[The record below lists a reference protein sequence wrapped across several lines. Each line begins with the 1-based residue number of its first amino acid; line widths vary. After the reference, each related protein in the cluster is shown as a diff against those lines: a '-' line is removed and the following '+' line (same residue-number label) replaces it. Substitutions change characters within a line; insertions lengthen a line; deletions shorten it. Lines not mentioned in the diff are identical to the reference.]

1 MESVKLF
8 YCVKLC
14 DETNCFNNHIAKI
27 YQIED
32 QIKSCFKTHLVRD
45 KFLSYGFWHEVTVSE
60 ASHMQYLDPDGFIH
74 VVSLTSKEPIL
85 GYFPTL
91 QGLVDS
97 RMYHRSSYAREPSFS
112 LRIIPTISRNKN
124 TIILSSKKIK

>member
-8 YCVKLC
+8 YCVKPC

-32 QIKSCFKTHLVRD
+32 HIKSCFKTHVIRD
-45 KFLSYGFWHEVTVSE
+45 KFLSYGFWHEATVSE
-60 ASHMQYLDPDGFIH
+60 ATHMQYLDSDGFIH

-85 GYFPTL
+85 RHKLIINFRLLSYSPRFSRFANVPPFQLCPGVKFFLKNYFDHL
-91 QGLVDS
+91 Q
-97 RMYHRSSYAREPSFS
+97 
-112 LRIIPTISRNKN
+112 K
-124 TIILSSKKIK
+124 

>member
-8 YCVKLC
+8 YCVKPC

-32 QIKSCFKTHLVRD
+32 HIKSCFKTHLIRD
-45 KFLSYGFWHEVTVSE
+45 KFLSYGFWYEATVSE
-60 ASHMQYLDPDGFIH
+60 ATHMQYLDSDGFIH

-85 GYFPTL
+85 GHKLINFRLLSYSPGFSRFANIPPFELCLGAKFFL
-91 QGLVDS
+91 QNYSDHLQ
-97 RMYHRSSYAREPSFS
+97 
-112 LRIIPTISRNKN
+112 K
-124 TIILSSKKIK
+124 